1 MFEYFVKRILQS
13 LLTLLIVVTAVFL
26 MLRMMPEEGY
36 FPDGTDR
43 LTIEQ
48 REAILRSMGLRDPLH
63 VQLGN
68 FYMNL
73 LRGDLGSS
81 IIFRPNVPITEII
94 GERIPFSARLGLGS
108 ISIALVL
115 GIPLGAVMARFK
127 GKLVD
132 QIGTVFIVFM
142 IAVPA
147 VIYHLLIQLYVTD
160 WLGLPMLFN
169 ERRPETWILPIASLS
184 IAGIAS
190 YAMWMRRFMVDE
202 INKDYVKLARAKGQ
216 KGNKIMMRHVF
227 RNSFVPVVQFIP
239 ASILFTIAGSIFI
252 ESLYSIPGMG
262 GLLVQVI
269 QRQDNTLV
277 QALVLIYTS
286 LGVFGML
293 LGDIAMAIVDPR
305 IKFEKKGG
313 AR

>member
-1 MFEYFVKRILQS
+1 MFAYFVKRILQS
-13 LLTLLIVVTAVFL
+13 LLTLFIVVTAVFL
-26 MLRMMPEEGY
+26 MLRLMPEEGF

-43 LTIEQ
+43 LTFEQ
-48 REAILRSMGLRDPLH
+48 QEAILRAMGLRDPLP
-63 VQLGN
+63 VQIGN
-68 FYMNL
+68 FYRDL
-73 LRGDLGSS
+73 FRGDLGTS
-81 IIFRPNVPITEII
+81 IVFRPHVPVTEII

-127 GKLVD
+127 GKWIDKL
-132 QIGTVFIVFM
+132 GTLFIVFM

-160 WLGLPMLFN
+160 WLSLPMLFN

-184 IAGIAS
+184 IGGIAS

-216 KGNKIMMRHVF
+216 KGDKIMMRHVF

-269 QRQDNTLV
+269 QRQDNALV

-305 IKFEKKGG
+305 IKFAKKGG